1 MLPLVALVG
10 RPNVGKSTIFNALT
24 RTRDALVHDQ
34 PGVTRDRNYGVCRL
48 DEDNHFLVVDT
59 GGIAEEEEGLAGAT
73 TRQARAAAAE
83 ADLILFVVD
92 ARDGSSAMDDEILA
106 WLRKLSRPTLL
117 LINKIDGTDEDSV
130 RSEFARYGFSEM
142 LTVSAAHRQGLDDLL
157 EEVVQRLP
165 EEGSGEELDNDPN
178 RIRIAFVGRP
188 NVGKSTLTNA
198 LVGAK
203 VSIVSNR
210 PQTTR
215 HRLLGIATYPEGQ
228 LVLVDT
234 PGLHKVQK
242 RAMNRVMN
250 RAARGSLEGVDAGLL
265 VIEAGR
271 WDEEDSLAFNVLR
284 DAGIPVVL
292 VVNKIDRLKDK
303 GALLPFLQEVTAGRD
318 FSSVHPI
325 SAQKRNGLEA
335 LVRDVLAL
343 LPEAPPM
350 FGEDEITDRSQR
362 FLAGELVREQL
373 MRQLGE
379 ELPYATT
386 VEIERFTEDGNL
398 LRIGAVIW
406 VEREGQKAIVIG
418 KGGTRLKEIGAKSRL
433 QMERLFGAKVFLET
447 WVRVREGWSDDEA
460 ALKAFGYE

>member
-1 MLPLVALVG
+1 VSDNSSHRSGSVAV
-10 RPNVGKSTIFNALT
+10 I
-24 RTRDALVHDQ
+24 
-34 PGVTRDRNYGVCRL
+34 
-48 DEDNHFLVVDT
+48 
-59 GGIAEEEEGLAGAT
+59 
-73 TRQARAAAAE
+73 
-83 ADLILFVVD
+83 
-92 ARDGSSAMDDEILA
+92 
-106 WLRKLSRPTLL
+106 
-117 LINKIDGTDEDSV
+117 
-130 RSEFARYGFSEM
+130 
-142 LTVSAAHRQGLDDLL
+142 
-157 EEVVQRLP
+157 
-165 EEGSGEELDNDPN
+165 
-178 RIRIAFVGRP
+178 GRP

-215 HRLLGIATYPEGQ
+215 HRLLGIATFPEGQ
-228 LVLVDT
+228 IVLVDT
-234 PGLHKVQK
+234 PGLHREQGKFK
-242 RAMNRVMN
+242 ASAMSRVMN
-250 RAARGSLEGVDAGLL
+250 RAARGSLEDVNAAML

-271 WDEEDSLAFNVLR
+271 WDEEDTLAYNVLS
-284 DAGIPVVL
+284 DAGVPVVL
-292 VVNKIDRLKDK
+292 IVNKVDRLKDK
-303 GALLPFLQEVTAGRD
+303 SVLLPFLAQISEGRT
-318 FSSVHPI
+318 FAAVHLV
-325 SAQKRNGLEA
+325 SALKRKGLEA
-335 LVRDVLAL
+335 LVKDLLAL

-386 VEIERFTEDGNL
+386 VEIERFAEDGNL

-418 KGGTRLKEIGAKSRL
+418 KGGTRLKEIGAKARL

-447 WVRVREGWSDDEA
+447 WVRVREGWSDDES

>member
-1 MLPLVALVG
+1 MSQATSYRSGSVAV
-10 RPNVGKSTIFNALT
+10 I
-24 RTRDALVHDQ
+24 
-34 PGVTRDRNYGVCRL
+34 
-48 DEDNHFLVVDT
+48 
-59 GGIAEEEEGLAGAT
+59 
-73 TRQARAAAAE
+73 
-83 ADLILFVVD
+83 
-92 ARDGSSAMDDEILA
+92 
-106 WLRKLSRPTLL
+106 
-117 LINKIDGTDEDSV
+117 
-130 RSEFARYGFSEM
+130 
-142 LTVSAAHRQGLDDLL
+142 
-157 EEVVQRLP
+157 
-165 EEGSGEELDNDPN
+165 
-178 RIRIAFVGRP
+178 GRP

-215 HRLLGIATYPEGQ
+215 HRLLGIASFPQGQ
-228 LVLVDT
+228 IVLVDT
-234 PGLHKVQK
+234 PGLHREQGKFK
-242 RAMNRVMN
+242 ASAMSRVMN
-250 RAARGSLEGVDAGLL
+250 RAARGSLEDVDAAVL

-271 WDEEDSLAFNVLR
+271 WDEEDTLAYNVLS

-292 VVNKIDRLKDK
+292 IVNKVDRLKDK
-303 GALLPFLQEVTAGRD
+303 SALLPFLAEVSQGRS
-318 FSSVHPI
+318 FAAVHPV
-325 SAQKRNGLEA
+325 SALKRKGLEA
-335 LVRDVLAL
+335 LVKDLLAL
-343 LPEAPPM
+343 LPEQPPM

-386 VEIERFTEDGNL
+386 VEIERFAEDGAL

-418 KGGTRLKEIGAKSRL
+418 KGGTRLKEIGAKARQ